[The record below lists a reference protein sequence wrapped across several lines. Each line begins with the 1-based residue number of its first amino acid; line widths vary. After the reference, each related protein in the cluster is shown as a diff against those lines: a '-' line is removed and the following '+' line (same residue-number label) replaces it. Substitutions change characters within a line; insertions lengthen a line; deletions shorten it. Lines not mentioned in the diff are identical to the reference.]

1 MIEVMKAN
9 LEVRLAHAKAT
20 IYSKGKVSM
29 EDFKKVRY
37 FVILLDMWR
46 EWRNE
51 YGKLCSKQA
60 ALNKLNKKEFH
71 GRCIY
76 PIIII
81 NNISPWEN

>member
-37 FVILLDMWR
+37 FVILLDM
-46 EWRNE
+46 
-51 YGKLCSKQA
+51 
-60 ALNKLNKKEFH
+60 
-71 GRCIY
+71 
-76 PIIII
+76 
-81 NNISPWEN
+81 